1 MDSRRTLR
9 RTVVTVATTALLTGG
24 AATTAHA
31 DEKPP
36 LGPPVSGSES
46 PRQPGPAADHGSR
59 PGSKGESEPA
69 SAAASDARADSR
81 TGSRADARADSR
93 ADSRSDSRSDAKS
106 GPEADHKLETG
117 PGSGPEKAG
126 ADVAAD
132 FTPDRMPELEDMPGL
147 TPRRKPA
154 HTSRP
159 TRVHEGVWTT
169 RAKPR
174 NAALQRARRVLRAS
188 ALRGGNVAVKTF
200 AFHMVTRRA
209 WSRAQFR
216 CLDHLW
222 TRESN
227 WNHRA
232 MNRSSGAY
240 GIPQA
245 LPASKMSVSG
255 HDWRVNPKTQIK
267 WGLRYIRSRYG
278 TPCAA
283 WAHFRSR
290 GWY

>member
-1 MDSRRTLR
+1 MTRSRAPAFRTRPEERINMDSKRTLR

-24 AATTAHA
+24 AAIAAHA
-31 DEKPP
+31 DGKPP
-36 LGPPVSGSES
+36 LGPQAAGSES
-46 PRQPGPAADHGSR
+46 PRDSEPAGHPESR
-59 PGSKGESEPA
+59 PGAKGGSEHSAEA
-69 SAAASDARADSR
+69 SSDPSAEPGADPN
-81 TGSRADARADSR
+81 
-93 ADSRSDSRSDAKS
+93 SDRRPES
-106 GPEADHKLETG
+106 GPRPGLNTTG
-117 PGSGPEKAG
+117 TDIG
-126 ADVAAD
+126 AD
-132 FTPDRMPELEDMPGL
+132 FTPDRLTETETLPAL
-147 TPRRKPA
+147 TPKRDPGHTLQPA
-154 HTSRP
+154 H
-159 TRVHEGVWTT
+159 VHEGVWTT

-174 NAALQRARRVLRAS
+174 NAALQRARRMLRAS
-188 ALRGGNVAVKTF
+188 AQRGGNIAVKTF
-200 AFHMVTRRA
+200 AFHMVTRRS
-209 WSRAQFR
+209 WSRAQFQ

-232 MNRSSGAY
+232 TNRSSGAY

-283 WAHFRSR
+283 WAHFRAR